1 MKKIESKEF
10 TPDNGVS
17 QHNKIQQTTG
27 PIILMTLVGNT
38 GQQFDNFAKSN
49 CKDVYIWG
57 TKIAWN
63 FFKVNINQAYGSHL
77 GSKNFPSYF
86 YIRTESWNIYK
97 IIRKDYGHLQEM
109 CKMGTCEH
117 IINTFPTDR
126 CIYNPQTKT
135 VTGVENFTVKCW
147 EQFDYAPQCN
157 TSKIKEI
164 VGVSTTQWWTLDA
177 SLKSTIEQ
185 DFIKKM
191 K

>member
-1 MKKIESKEF
+1 MNKNLNKLNSTPGSTNHVNNFSELNFKEV
-10 TPDNGVS
+10 N
-17 QHNKIQQTTG
+17 
-27 PIILMTLVGNT
+27 
-38 GQQFDNFAKSN
+38 
-49 CKDVYIWG
+49 IWNN
-57 TKIAWN
+57 KIAWT
-63 FFKVNINQAYGSHL
+63 FFKVNIDESYKQLWSREY
-77 GSKNFPSYF
+77 PSYF
-86 YIRTESWNIYK
+86 YIRTESGNIYK
-97 IIRKDYGHLQEM
+97 IIRKDYAHLQQM

-164 VGVSTTQWWTLDA
+164 VGVSNSQWWTLDV